1 MKDLSDGALYVS
13 FLRALTNK
21 QLLVLEAWQYERR
34 SVEATREDA
43 EYRLNVIRKIQD
55 ERG

>member
-1 MKDLSDGALYVS
+1 MKDLSGGALYVS

-21 QLLVLEAWQYERR
+21 QLLALEAWQYERR
-34 SVEATREDA
+34 SVEATRTDA
-43 EYRLNVIRKIQD
+43 EYRLTVIKQIQD